1 MKKILLLIFCLFR
14 ALISHADTEP
24 TNDSPSGADPLA
36 QNGSTSGTTTAGN
49 FDFYELITTG
59 DGDLTVTLDA
69 TTSSSMEAYLY
80 DSSGTQYLGSVS
92 ANSGSGPVSF
102 TIYQLGAGKY
112 YLATLG
118 NGTDSYTLSNSV
130 DLLNIPNDAEPN
142 DTYSTALPIAAD
154 DSTRGHLTYR
164 NPDNTYDSNDYY
176 ILTTPV
182 DGDIT
187 VTISNNNGN
196 NIYISLID
204 STGQIYMGGGGGA
217 GGGSFTNAGLAAGNY
232 YIRVFSNLSPEYSG
246 YNLSYH
252 LNPTAYQNDAEPND
266 VFSNAIAL
274 NVNDSTT
281 GHLMHR
287 LAGGNYDLR
296 DWYQIVTTSDGNLTL
311 SIYNSTNSYI
321 GIALYDN
328 TGATLII
335 NNGGLGQSGVS
346 LTAGNLLAGTYF
358 VKVDANLTTEFCGY
372 ILRNHLS
379 TTGINELTSLTGL
392 NVFPNPATD
401 EISINYKNGLSGVI
415 KFKIINLIGSA
426 CFEKTINSPIGDN
439 IISIPVENLNDGVY
453 ILQIISGTQ
462 TRQIQFTKE

>member
-1 MKKILLLIFCLFR
+1 MKKILLLLFCFFR
-14 ALISHADTEP
+14 AFISHADTEP
-24 TNDSPSGADPLA
+24 NNDTPAGADPIA
-36 QNGSTSGTTTAGN
+36 QNGSASGTTTAGN
-49 FDFYELITTG
+49 FDYYELITTG

-69 TTSSSMEAYLY
+69 TTTSYMEVYLY
-80 DSSGTQYLGSVS
+80 DSSGTQYLGSVT

-102 TIYQLGAGKY
+102 TMYQLGAGKY

-142 DTYSTALPIAAD
+142 DSYATALPITAD

-164 NPDNTYDSNDYY
+164 NPDGTYDSNDYY
-176 ILTTPV
+176 KLSTPA

-187 VTISNNNGN
+187 VTISNNNRN

-204 STGQIYMGGGGGA
+204 STGQLYMGGGGGA
-217 GGGSFTNAGLAAGNY
+217 GGGSFTNVGLAAGNY
-232 YIRVFSNLSPEYSG
+232 YIRVSSNLSPEYSG

-252 LNPTAYQNDAEPND
+252 LNPTAYQNDVEPND

-287 LAGGNYDLR
+287 LAGGSYDLR
-296 DWYQIVTTSDGNLTL
+296 DWYQLVTTSDGNLTL

-321 GIALYDN
+321 GIALYDY

-379 TTGINELTSLTGL
+379 TTGIDEITSVTGF
-392 NVFPNPATD
+392 NVFPNPAND
-401 EISINYKNGLSGVI
+401 KISIKYKSDLAGEI
-415 KFKIINLIGSA
+415 QFKIINLTGSV
-426 CFEKTINSPIGDN
+426 CYEKNITSQIGDN
-439 IISIPVENLNDGVY
+439 IKTIPLDNLNNGIY

-462 TRQIQFTKE
+462 SKQIQFTKE